1 MWIIPRTSRFSHF
14 VPATAVSN
22 SDWPAHWRTLCES
35 LLWRSKPTHWRT
47 WSQRLRR
54 ASWLSRLCGRICE
67 PSRQSDFEDALISSF
82 RAIRANHFRSQ
93 ASVKEPTIPDTFGRL
108 LLESSRQLSLFGASS
123 RTSPDTLA
131 SDSPTFI
138 AAYEI
143 WVTKLRLDCLQR
155 QSAARLT
162 SGNGSLS
169 WPTVRANET
178 CQYNSKDNGVALSR
192 AVKQWPT
199 PEAQNQEGYQV
210 VNGKKIPRLGQQVNW
225 PTARASD
232 GEHGGPNQ
240 RDSAGRPALSMAVN
254 WPTPQ
259 HSEYKGQSQ
268 RGQHCPDD
276 RLTNK
281 VLSGQP
287 APDSPSMNGKSREL
301 WATPNIPD
309 RGGPGGQHSDL
320 AIDLNCAPRKLNPAW
335 VEQLMGLPT
344 GWTAFDS
351 SETESSL
358 SRRKKRSGPCMSK

>member
-1 MWIIPRTSRFSHF
+1 
-14 VPATAVSN
+14 
-22 SDWPAHWRTLCES
+22 
-35 LLWRSKPTHWRT
+35 
-47 WSQRLRR
+47 
-54 ASWLSRLCGRICE
+54 
-67 PSRQSDFEDALISSF
+67 
-82 RAIRANHFRSQ
+82 
-93 ASVKEPTIPDTFGRL
+93 
-108 LLESSRQLSLFGASS
+108 
-123 RTSPDTLA
+123 
-131 SDSPTFI
+131 
-138 AAYEI
+138 
-143 WVTKLRLDCLQR
+143 
-155 QSAARLT
+155 
-162 SGNGSLS
+162 
-169 WPTVRANET
+169 
-178 CQYNSKDNGVALSR
+178 
-192 AVKQWPT
+192 
-199 PEAQNQEGYQV
+199 
-210 VNGKKIPRLGQQVNW
+210 
-225 PTARASD
+225 
-232 GEHGGPNQ
+232 
-240 RDSAGRPALSMAVN
+240 MAVN